1 MSEFLTS
8 AAKSDIRVVVK
19 NIVTNMQ
26 KIKMLRED
34 ITEASKGVAEKYEGE
49 ITAQDIKTMARLEYD
64 KENDVFHG
72 FRTCAD
78 VHLVWRSAQ
87 GSISG
92 QGFS

>member
-1 MSEFLTS
+1 MSEILTS

-64 KENDVFHG
+64 KDNVVEKEEK
-72 FRTCAD
+72 
-78 VHLVWRSAQ
+78 AQ
-87 GSISG
+87 KPFDLYKLIMEDD
-92 QGFS
+92 QEE

>member
-64 KENDVFHG
+64 KENV
-72 FRTCAD
+72 
-78 VHLVWRSAQ
+78 VEKEEKAQ
-87 GSISG
+87 KPFDLYKLIMEDD
-92 QGFS
+92 QEE

>member
-1 MSEFLTS
+1 VLNKTTS
-8 AAKSDIRVVVK
+8 F
-19 NIVTNMQ
+19 
-26 KIKMLRED
+26 IK
-34 ITEASKGVAEKYEGE
+34 A
-49 ITAQDIKTMARLEYD
+49 ARLNKKEDVYD
-64 KENDVFHG
+64 KENDVCHG